1 MLQLGRIIAKAIGAG
16 SLGALS
22 PDLGSAL
29 ASHPKN
35 AEEIV
40 RLLFAEARKKRAN
53 ANQINAFCLMLG
65 RALET
70 ARWRIENDSASA
82 NDLIERVRETV
93 VKEAV
98 EKDSIRM
105 LFAIARCF
113 ADAKVELG
121 AKLNRLIEVKV
132 SSNISLPANVNFQQM
147 LQQLEK
153 TLEFMAG
160 ELDHDPFLIHDQIVT
175 MLDTFPIEPRI
186 EIISMMV
193 LSPTPSIR
201 DAAAGFIL
209 DPKVTISNATAGFL
223 ATAMTSGMVSGA
235 TICRLMIMRN
245 WTNEDTRFA
254 IDAII
259 RASRQKE
266 ITLPSRPSVQINGVL
281 ASACDG
287 AGAQSFFL
295 KLRDKKKFSIAS
307 LLLKHGFG
315 LRDAWVR
322 EGLTGAEKE
331 MFLAEIEHEL
341 INFDGSLEIIRTA
354 IEHGL
359 AITIA
364 KGEVIPFELVH
375 FVEAAALG
383 SVMPIEHSPERLLDQ
398 LITEASLA
406 KVDGLEIS
414 NALARSKKWDKCF
427 PWLELWFE
435 DSEAAV
441 RAVGNGA
448 KKKDKVENVIRDVLT
463 SRRRYWGEL
472 LIWTTFGASHDDR
485 VKETADLILVAREL
499 LTTRPLTEI
508 PLAALIAKTTV
519 ECLQQRRV

>member
-40 RLLFAEARKKRAN
+40 RLLFAEARKKRVN
-53 ANQINAFCLMLG
+53 SNQIDAFCLMLG

-70 ARWRIENDSASA
+70 ARWRIENNSASA

-93 VKEAV
+93 VKEAA
-98 EKDSIRM
+98 EKHSIET

-113 ADAKVELG
+113 AAAKVELG
-121 AKLNRLIEVKV
+121 AELNGLIEVKA
-132 SSNISLPANVNFQQM
+132 SSNVLLPADSDFPQM

-160 ELDHDPFLIHDQIVT
+160 ELDHDPFLIHDQIAT
-175 MLDTFPIEPRI
+175 MLATFPIEPRI

-193 LSPTPSIR
+193 LSKTPSIR

-223 ATAMTSGMVSGA
+223 ATAMTSGMVSGE

-245 WTNEDTRFA
+245 WTSEDTRFA

-266 ITLPSRPSVQINGVL
+266 ITLPSRPSAQIKGVL

-295 KLRDKKKFSIAS
+295 TLRQKKKFSVAS
-307 LLLKHGFG
+307 LLLKHGYG

-322 EGLTGAEKE
+322 PSLTSAEVD
-331 MFLAEIEHEL
+331 MFLTQIELQL

-364 KGEVIPFELVH
+364 RGDVIPFGLVH

-398 LITEASLA
+398 LIAEASLEKA
-406 KVDGLEIS
+406 GGLEIS
-414 NALARSKKWDKCF
+414 SALARSKRWDKCF
-427 PWLELWFE
+427 PWLDLWFE

-441 RAVGNGA
+441 RAVGKA
-448 KKKDKVENVIRDVLT
+448 IKKKDKIESVISDVLT

-472 LIWTTFGASHDDR
+472 LIWTAFGASHDDR

-499 LTTRPLTEI
+499 LNTRPLTEI
-508 PLAALIAKTTV
+508 PFASLIAKTTV
-519 ECLQQRRV
+519 EALQQS